1 MRCDILLLFF
11 SFVYFDY
18 LYLFYIYFLNIFL
31 FFFKS
36 ILAPTLFLL
45 LLLESLISSLAFLF
59 TGCCCYFLAKKFASV
74 ADSKLVLG
82 RAWLPIYS
90 GSGKKRHDFVVHGGK
105 LRLSRIFVVV
115 GRPRI
120 GINQAR
126 SIIF

>member
-45 LLLESLISSLAFLF
+45 LLLESLISSLAFSFYWLLLLF
-59 TGCCCYFLAKKFASV
+59 SCQKICE
-74 ADSKLVLG
+74 
-82 RAWLPIYS
+82 
-90 GSGKKRHDFVVHGGK
+90 
-105 LRLSRIFVVV
+105 
-115 GRPRI
+115 
-120 GINQAR
+120 R
-126 SIIF
+126 S